1 MVGFIIGLVVMGL
14 IVGALARLLVPGPD
28 PMSVGGTIL
37 LGAVGSIIA
46 GVIGYALFDNYGGG
60 FLLSLIVTV
69 GLVLLMRRTRHSTTR
84 V

>member
-14 IVGALARLLVPGPD
+14 IVGALARLLVPGRD

-37 LGAVGSIIA
+37 LGVVGSIIA
-46 GVIGYALFDNYGGG
+46 GVIGYAVFDSKGVS
-60 FLLSLIVTV
+60 FLLALVVTV
-69 GLVLLMRRTRHSTTR
+69 GLVLLMRRTRHSTN